1 MPAQKGVWLN
11 NMHRSFPESGKAG
24 KEHEPKTIR
33 VGQLRSLDLPIQDDQ
48 LLAQQGIFYD
58 QIGTATR

>member
-1 MPAQKGVWLN
+1 
-11 NMHRSFPESGKAG
+11 MHRSFPDSGKAG

-33 VGQLRSLDLPIQDDQ
+33 VGQWRSLDLPIQDDQ